1 MRVLEPN
8 TVTILTTNKCTAV
21 CRHCAT
27 NSGPNRKDMLTW
39 DKLEPILRQ
48 LFAETKLSVIVF
60 SGGESTLLGED
71 LLKALRLCKEHKI
84 ITRLVTNVFW
94 ATSPEAAEAK
104 LKELR
109 EAGLNEL
116 NISTDDYHLPYISLQ
131 KVRYAF
137 DAARKLDFMTVAL
150 CNAYGPESW
159 LTPERINQEFGNGGQ
174 MAHRYDANGRAMV
187 HERKQ
192 GETLVLLSNGL
203 SMKLGR
209 GKEGIEESEVVG
221 TTLAQLYEF
230 AEGIGGCPW
239 ALRSS
244 TVSSKGHYVACCGF
258 EVEDNPILD
267 YGDLA
272 KQPLSELLDRA
283 DNDLITNM
291 ISIYGPVTLMKIL
304 KEIAPD
310 EVSFPRPSYRGYCEV
325 CEDLVG
331 IKQNREALYKYQGM
345 FVDSILAVRE
355 GFTKAYTKDGRV
367 QIPPG
372 TSMRLEVKYNK
383 AGEKLEAQKP
393 ITVEDVHAAS
403 GLPPVKPRSEE
414 PLKDLPPPAP
424 PQGKLSL
431 PVLQEPGSRCG

>member
-8 TVTILTTNKCTAV
+8 TTTILTTNKCTAA

-39 DKLEPILRQ
+39 DKMEPILRQ
-48 LFAETKLSVIVF
+48 LFAETKLSVLVF

-71 LLKALRLCKEHKI
+71 LLKALRLCKEHRI
-84 ITRLVTNVFW
+84 ITRLVTNAFW
-94 ATSPEAAEAK
+94 ATSEKAAEAK

-109 EAGLNEL
+109 SAGLDEL
-116 NISTDDYHLPYISLQ
+116 NISTDDYHLPYVSLQ
-131 KVRYAF
+131 KIRYAF
-137 DAARKLDFMTVAL
+137 DAARKLDFMSVAL

-159 LTPERINQEFGNGGQ
+159 LTPERINREFGNGEE
-174 MAHRYDANGRAMV
+174 MKHRYDANGKAMV

-209 GKEGIEESEVVG
+209 GNQGLEESEVVP
-221 TTLAQLYEF
+221 TPLSQLYDF
-230 AEGIGGCPW
+230 ADGIGGCPW

-244 TVSSKGHYVACCGF
+244 AISSKGHYVACCGF
-258 EVEDNPILD
+258 EAEDNPILD

-304 KEIAPD
+304 KDIAPK

-345 FVDSILAVRE
+345 FVDSILAVRD
-355 GFTKAYTKDGRV
+355 GFQAAYSKDGRV
-367 QIPPG
+367 MIPPG
-372 TSMRLEVKYNK
+372 ASMRLEIKYNK
-383 AGEKLEAQKP
+383 PGDPIETQKP
-393 ITVEDVHAAS
+393 LTVEEIYSASLLACAKPKAEELPKETTFAAQPTGKVS
-403 GLPPVKPRSEE
+403 LHVLPPNSPCE
-414 PLKDLPPPAP
+414 
-424 PQGKLSL
+424 
-431 PVLQEPGSRCG
+431 

>member
-1 MRVLEPN
+1 
-8 TVTILTTNKCTAV
+8 
-21 CRHCAT
+21 
-27 NSGPNRKDMLTW
+27 MLTW
-39 DKLEPILRQ
+39 DKMEPILRQ

-71 LLKALRLCKEHKI
+71 LLKALRLCKEHGI

-137 DAARKLDFMTVAL
+137 DAARKIDFLSVAL

-159 LTPERINQEFGNGGQ
+159 LTPERINQEFGNGEQ
-174 MAHRYDANGRAMV
+174 MKHRYDANGRAMV

-209 GKEGIEESEVVG
+209 GKEGLEESEVVP
-221 TTLAQLYEF
+221 TPLSQLYEF
-230 AEGIGGCPW
+230 ADSIGGCPW

-244 TVSSKGHYVACCGF
+244 AVSSKGHYVSCCGF

-283 DNDLITNM
+283 DNDLISNM

-304 KEIAPD
+304 KDVAPN
-310 EVSFPRPSYRGYCEV
+310 EVSFPRPTYRGYCEV
-325 CEDLVG
+325 CEDLVS
-331 IKQNREALYKYQGM
+331 IKQNRDALYKYQGM

-355 GFTKAYTKDGRV
+355 GFREAYTKDGRV

-372 TSMRLEVKYNK
+372 ASLRLEIKYNK
-383 AGEKLEAQKP
+383 VGEPREAQKP
-393 ITVEDVHAAS
+393 LTVEEVHSAS
-403 GLPPVKPRSEE
+403 KLAPVKARPEE
-414 PLKDLPPPAP
+414 PPKDSPPPTQP
-424 PQGKLSL
+424 MGKRSL
-431 PVLQEPGSRCG
+431 PVLQPGSRCE

>member
-27 NSGPNRKDMLTW
+27 NSGPNRNDMLTW
-39 DKLEPILRQ
+39 DKMEPILRQ

-71 LLKALRLCKEHKI
+71 LLKALRLCKEHGI

-137 DAARKLDFMTVAL
+137 DAARKIDFLSVAL

-159 LTPERINQEFGNGGQ
+159 LTPERINQEFGNGEQ
-174 MAHRYDANGRAMV
+174 MKHRYDANGRAMV

-209 GKEGIEESEVVG
+209 GKEGLEESEVVP
-221 TTLAQLYEF
+221 TQLSQLYEF
-230 AEGIGGCPW
+230 ADTIGGCPW

-244 TVSSKGHYVACCGF
+244 AVSSKGHYVSCCGF

-272 KQPLSELLDRA
+272 KQPLSELLERA
-283 DNDLITNM
+283 DNDLISNM

-304 KEIAPD
+304 KDVAPN
-310 EVSFPRPSYRGYCEV
+310 EVSFPRPTYRGYCEV
-325 CEDLVG
+325 CEDLVS
-331 IKQNREALYKYQGM
+331 IKQNRDALYKYQGM

-355 GFTKAYTKDGRV
+355 GFREAYTKDGRV

-372 TSMRLEVKYNK
+372 ASLRLEIKYNK
-383 AGEKLEAQKP
+383 VGEPPQAQKP
-393 ITVEDVHAAS
+393 LTVEEVHSAS
-403 GLPPVKPRSEE
+403 KLAPVKARSEE
-414 PLKDLPPPAP
+414 PPKDSPPPTQAM
-424 PQGKLSL
+424 GKRSL
-431 PVLQEPGSRCG
+431 PVLQPGSRCE